1 MESLKQLVK
10 EFKDKGYPNPL
21 IHAEAKLW
29 ALQKQ
34 ALAKQQSPP
43 KRGIYGKPA
52 NIKDFPLSLQD
63 FIRAYKKSGGYITQL
78 PEKQSRKSNKKVAV
92 PQHPLVRYRS
102 GHKLTAI
109 EALEL
114 LMARG
119 VA

>member
-1 MESLKQLVK
+1 MFSPK
-10 EFKDKGYPNPL
+10 EL
-21 IHAEAKLW
+21 AEQSAELW

-34 ALAKQQSPP
+34 ALAKQQPPP

-63 FIRAYKKSGGYITQL
+63 FIRAYKKSGGYVTQL
-78 PEKQSRKSNKKVAV
+78 PEKQSRNSNKKVAV

-114 LMARG
+114 LMAKG

>member
-1 MESLKQLVK
+1 MKSLKQLVK
-10 EFKDKGYPNPL
+10 EFADQGYPNPL
-21 IHAEAKLW
+21 IHAECKLW

-34 ALAKQQSPP
+34 ALANQQSPP
-43 KRGIYGKPA
+43 QLKPA
-52 NIKDFPLSLQD
+52 YIKNFRKSLQD
-63 FIRAYKKSGGYITQL
+63 NIRVYIKSGGFITQL
-78 PEKQSRKSNKKVAV
+78 PEKQSRNSNKKIAV

>member
-1 MESLKQLVK
+1 MKSLQQLIK

-29 ALQKQ
+29 ALQRV
-34 ALAKQQSPP
+34 ALANQESPP
-43 KRGIYGKPA
+43 QLKPA
-52 NIKDFPLSLQD
+52 YIKNFRKSLQD
-63 FIRAYKKSGGYITQL
+63 NIRVYIKSGGFITQL
-78 PEKQSRKSNKKVAV
+78 PEKQSRKSNNKVAV
-92 PQHPLVRYRS
+92 PIHPLVRYRS

-114 LMARG
+114 KMARG